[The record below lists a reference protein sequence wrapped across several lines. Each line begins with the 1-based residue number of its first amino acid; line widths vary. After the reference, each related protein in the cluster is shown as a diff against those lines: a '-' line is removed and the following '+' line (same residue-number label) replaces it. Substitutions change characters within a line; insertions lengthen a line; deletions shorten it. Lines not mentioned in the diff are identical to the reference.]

1 MLQVGSMTRPDRTA
15 PQRISC
21 ERHSSMRSETF
32 DVVIVGGG
40 NAGIG
45 VTGPVRRAGMSVA
58 MIESHDLGGT
68 CPNRGCTPKKVLVA
82 AGHALH
88 EIERAAI
95 HHISVGKPK
104 LDWAALIDREKDL
117 IKDIPANLARSM
129 AKRNV
134 EVIRGHAAFAGPN
147 LVRVGARELEAKHIV
162 IATGSKPRPLPIPG
176 AELMITSDEMLTERD
191 LPASVIFVGGGV
203 ISLEFGHVYART
215 GTDVTILEALP
226 QLLPAMDA
234 DAVAR
239 LQTESERIG
248 ISVKTSVSVKR
259 IEPADGRLRVVFAH
273 DGAEHSAEADRIVN
287 GAGRVANIDT
297 LDLAAGYVEHVNGRV
312 ALDRHLR
319 SISNP
324 LVHVCGDAVPTSP
337 QLSPI
342 ATYEGDIVGRNIV
355 EGPKYSPDYASM
367 ATSVYTVPALAA
379 VGLTEVAA
387 RQKGF
392 AIDVHANDMQD
403 WLSAKTYAE
412 TVAWSKIIVDRAT
425 DRILGAHFVG
435 HAGQELVN
443 LFGLAMRFGLTA
455 GQIRDNVYAYPTFSS
470 DIKHMLG
477 HG

>member
-1 MLQVGSMTRPDRTA
+1 MATEQ
-15 PQRISC
+15 
-21 ERHSSMRSETF
+21 F
-32 DVVIVGGG
+32 DVVILGGG

-58 MIESHDLGGT
+58 MIEADLLGGT

-88 EIERAAI
+88 EIERAAV
-95 HHISVGKPK
+95 HHITVGKPK
-104 LDWAALIDREKDL
+104 LDWAALIDREKNL

-134 EVIRGHAAFAGPN
+134 EIIRGHAAFAAPN
-147 LVRVGARELEAKHIV
+147 IVRVGDRTLEARHIV
-162 IATGSKPRPLPIPG
+162 IATGSKPRLLPIPG
-176 AELMITSDEMLTERD
+176 AELMITSDEMLSERD
-191 LPASVIFVGGGV
+191 LPGSVIFVGGGV

-215 GTDVTILEALP
+215 GSDVTILEALP

-234 DAVAR
+234 DAVGH
-239 LQTESERIG
+239 LQAESERIG
-248 ISVKTSVSVKR
+248 IRVRTSVSVKR
-259 IEPADGRLRVVFAH
+259 IEPANGRLRVVFTC
-273 DGAEHSAEADRIVN
+273 DGTEQAAEADRVVN
-287 GAGRVANIDT
+287 GAGRIANVDA
-297 LDLAAGYVEHVNGRV
+297 LNLAAGNVEHGNGRV
-312 ALDRHLR
+312 AIDRHLR
-319 SISNP
+319 STSNP
-324 LVHVCGDAVPTSP
+324 AIHVCGDAVPTSP

-367 ATSVYTVPALAA
+367 ATSVYTVPPLAS
-379 VGLTEVAA
+379 VGLTEAAA
-387 RQKGF
+387 RQKGL
-392 AIDVHANDMQD
+392 AIDVHANDMHG

-412 TVAWSKIIVDRAT
+412 TVAWSKIIVDRSS

-435 HAGQELVN
+435 HAGQELIN

-455 GQIRDNVYAYPTFSS
+455 AQIRENVYAYPTFSS
-470 DIKHMLG
+470 DIKNMLG

>member
-1 MLQVGSMTRPDRTA
+1 MTP
-15 PQRISC
+15 
-21 ERHSSMRSETF
+21 EKF
-32 DVVIVGGG
+32 DVVILGGG

-58 MIESHDLGGT
+58 MIEADLLGGT

-88 EIERAAI
+88 EIERASV
-95 HHISVGKPK
+95 HHIAIGKPR
-104 LDWAALIDREKDL
+104 LNWAALIDREKDM

-129 AKRNV
+129 AKRHV
-134 EVIRGHAAFAGPN
+134 EVIRGHGAFVSPN
-147 LVRVGARELEAKHIV
+147 TIRVGSRKLEAKHIV

-176 AELMITSDEMLTERD
+176 SELMITSDEMLSERE

-203 ISLEFGHVYART
+203 ISLEFGHVYARA
-215 GTDVTILEALP
+215 GAEVTILEALP

-234 DAVAR
+234 DAVAC
-239 LQTESERIG
+239 LQAESERIG
-248 ISVKTSVSVKR
+248 IRVKTAVSVKR
-259 IEPADGRLRVVFAH
+259 IEKANRRLRVVFTH
-273 DGAEHSAEADRIVN
+273 NGAEHAAEADRVVN
-287 GAGRVANIDT
+287 GAGRVANVDT
-297 LDLAAGYVEHVNGRV
+297 LDLAAGQVEHANGRV
-312 ALDRHLR
+312 AIDRHLR
-319 SISNP
+319 STSNP
-324 LVHVCGDAVPTSP
+324 LVHVCGDAVPISP

-355 EGPKYSPDYASM
+355 EGPKYSPNYASM
-367 ATSVYTVPALAA
+367 ATSVYTVPPLAA
-379 VGLTEVAA
+379 VGLTEAIA

-392 AIDVHANDMQD
+392 SIDVHANDMLD
-403 WLSAKTYAE
+403 WFSARTYAE
-412 TVAWSKIIVDRAT
+412 TVAWSKVIVDRAT

-443 LFGLAMRFGLTA
+443 IFGLAMRFGITA
-455 GQIRDNVYAYPTFSS
+455 TQIRENIYAYPTFSS